1 MSPLTAQILEQK
13 RQRRQ
18 TLAALPFP
26 EKVRIVEKLR
36 DASLR
41 IAAVARLNGLR
52 KPNVAEDSPTD
63 TIEHPMKV

>member
-18 TLAALPFP
+18 TLAQLPIP

-41 IAAVARLNGLR
+41 IAAAARQQGLR
-52 KPNVAEDSPTD
+52 KRAVAAPSLQHQIILPHE
-63 TIEHPMKV
+63 

>member
-18 TLAALPFP
+18 TLAQLPFP

-41 IAAVARLNGLR
+41 IAESARRQGLR
-52 KPNVAEDSPTD
+52 KQVVVECTKARDSAS
-63 TIEHPMKV
+63 

>member
-1 MSPLTAQILEQK
+1 MSPLTIQLLDQK

-18 TLAALPFP
+18 ALARLSYP

-41 IAAVARLNGLR
+41 MTRAARRQGLR
-52 KPNVAEDSPTD
+52 RD
-63 TIEHPMKV
+63 